1 MQSIIS
7 ELLVL
12 ITKGG
17 SACPLTPP
25 PRFDQGC
32 SCSARIIELPMHEM
46 PRRFLRACH
55 TLASAKSQAGKRSA
69 LAAAVCREPCL
80 EPVWANSSW
89 SRCEPK
95 RTRLGTRHMCHRGIE
110 CRTERNTH
118 LKCSLQLLRMAE
130 VFWHV
135 FLRFP
140 FTITNE

>member
-1 MQSIIS
+1 MQSIVS

-32 SCSARIIELPMHEM
+32 SCSARIIELPMHVM

-55 TLASAKSQAGKRSA
+55 MLESGKPQAGKRSA

-95 RTRLGTRHMCHRGIE
+95 RTHLGTKHTCPRGIMSVRLKE
-110 CRTERNTH
+110 TH
-118 LKCSLQLLRMAE
+118 
-130 VFWHV
+130 
-135 FLRFP
+135 
-140 FTITNE
+140 I